1 LRFKRVAIM
10 NTTSADT
17 RQDIKAQPRT
27 RDGARRELP
36 EMIIQQ
42 TRVTPDPF
50 GRDAGGERAT

>member
-1 LRFKRVAIM
+1 M